1 MLELFEQYK
10 SKGDFA
16 KALILGRNLFNRH
29 PESKEI
35 FDAYFDFLCTLAEN
49 LPAMPDR
56 QRFSEQANIA
66 LSFFTENA
74 DLSEELLNDISNY
87 QQRMDNIF
95 ISLQEQ
101 QDAAA
106 QAERKQIEQQNQ
118 ELLLKIHDLKSQISR
133 ASDQSTLDK
142 ILPQLAKLDAELN
155 KDIFTVEQEAYYN
168 TETKAFTELISE
180 TMRRLEYDKNVAYNK
195 QAVDAY
201 SKALTEFRSDESK
214 YSKISQLRA
223 LASRTLFAYDASRLF
238 NETLIYYNIFIHIS
252 LASWMKK
259 VNLRL
264 PSAQLSAKG
273 RRDEYAFNPEK

>member
-142 ILPQLAKLDAELN
+142 ILPQLAKLDADL
-155 KDIFTVEQEAYYN
+155 Y
-168 TETKAFTELISE
+168 
-180 TMRRLEYDKNVAYNK
+180 RR
-195 QAVDAY
+195 
-201 SKALTEFRSDESK
+201 TG
-214 YSKISQLRA
+214 
-223 LASRTLFAYDASRLF
+223 
-238 NETLIYYNIFIHIS
+238 S
-252 LASWMKK
+252 L
-259 VNLRL
+259 L
-264 PSAQLSAKG
+264 
-273 RRDEYAFNPEK
+273 

>member
-201 SKALTEFRSDESK
+201 SKALAEFRSDESK

-238 NETLIYYNIFIHIS
+238 NETLIYYNHIYSYIFGKLDEEGKFALTKCSIECER
-252 LASWMKK
+252 KK
-259 VNLRL
+259 
-264 PSAQLSAKG
+264 G
-273 RRDEYAFNPEK
+273 